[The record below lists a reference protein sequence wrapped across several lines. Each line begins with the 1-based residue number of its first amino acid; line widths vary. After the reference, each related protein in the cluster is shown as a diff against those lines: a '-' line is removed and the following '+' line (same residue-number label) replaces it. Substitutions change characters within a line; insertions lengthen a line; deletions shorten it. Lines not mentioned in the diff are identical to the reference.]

1 MTMPHATLS
10 APTVDVYGVVQLP
23 LLPSQA
29 PDPLRRRS
37 SRIAT
42 LDGGA
47 VLNDSGYS
55 DADREIVLRWAA
67 DARLDAVVA
76 YLVRFYARL
85 VLSQH
90 DGCYLCAPGAFQARD
105 RGDQSRLTLHPLS
118 RLSA

>member
-1 MTMPHATLS
+1 MSPHAFLS
-10 APTVDVYGVVQLP
+10 APTFDLYGRAELV
-23 LLPSQA
+23 LLPSSPRDA
-29 PDPLRRRS
+29 VRRRN

-90 DGCYLCAPGAFQARD
+90 DGCYECAPSDFQARE
-105 RGDQSRLTLHPLS
+105 RGDHSRLTLLILS
-118 RLSA
+118 RRSE